1 MLKVSQQQLDEQISE
16 SISDRKV
23 VEEENSS
30 GQNANQ
36 IPIFSTSKS
45 VMYSNK
51 SPNLKAMY
59 NQCKQGSVS
68 MQIIQ
73 GDCDCNLPTSPTQ
86 HKNFSE
92 NSSLKK
98 NLSDQ
103 PQIIN
108 LFKVTQVQQKEGESK
123 IQANDQESNNNMDI
137 AQEYQS
143 LSHSQKLRKQ
153 EISRVLTFFQQG
165 SQNNRNENIVD
176 HEREP
181 CNSKI
186 ISLNNQNIGPCLAP
200 NQNILSNSSES
211 NQNQSNSTIPRQIVY
226 QMNAV
231 VQMPNQPSAQQNQIL
246 SHRQNMQQAQNLQ
259 HHGINPQGMIQNN
272 VQQENSNNN
281 NNNIFVHNFNNN
293 DYGLGYF
300 QLRHMLKILKAL
312 MVSMGITG
320 CINLF
325 ILILSIIG
333 LTPQLDSSFCQNG
346 KKFIYGTLIPLCILS
361 FFVCFLDFFGVL
373 TLHKKE
379 YQNLSKKQLSDMRL
393 KVSDLQSC
401 SNILRALHVKYP
413 LIIVPQFFLKAGQF
427 FVIIFSSIY
436 YSVKQDSIKQG
447 CSDIQDNGQIET
459 FQILQTVLLV
469 NLLQYLTI
477 LVLYSLAIVIRS
489 CIAWKKRYDA
499 QNLRNIRNCKFFKY
513 KNVSQLG
520 KCEGQCIICYSDYQ
534 IDEDLAELPCNGGH
548 IFHKA
553 CIGYWLEINQ
563 CCPTCKQTI

>member
-1 MLKVSQQQLDEQISE
+1 MLKVSQQQLEEQISE

-23 VEEENSS
+23 MEEENSS

-45 VMYSNK
+45 VMYSK
-51 SPNLKAMY
+51 KIPNLQALY
-59 NQCKQGSVS
+59 NVCKQGSVS

-73 GDCDCNLPTSPTQ
+73 GDSDCNLPTSPTQ

-103 PQIIN
+103 LQIIN
-108 LFKVTQVQQKEGESK
+108 LFKVAQVQQKEGESK
-123 IQANDQESNNNMDI
+123 SQADDYENTNNMDI

-153 EISRVLTFFQQG
+153 EISRVLTYFQQG
-165 SQNNRNENIVD
+165 SQNNRNENLVD
-176 HEREP
+176 QERGP

-211 NQNQSNSTIPRQIVY
+211 NQNQSSSTIPRQIVY

-231 VQMPNQPSAQQNQIL
+231 VQMPNQPPAQQNQIL
-246 SHRQNMQQAQNLQ
+246 SHRQNMQQAQNQQLHAVHQ
-259 HHGINPQGMIQNN
+259 LGIIQNN
-272 VQQENSNNN
+272 AQQEN
-281 NNNIFVHNFNNN
+281 NNINLVHNLHNN

-325 ILILSIIG
+325 ILTLSVIG
-333 LTPQLDSSFCQNG
+333 LTPQLDSPLCQDG
-346 KKFIYGTLIPLCILS
+346 KRFIQGTLIPICILS

-373 TLHKKE
+373 TLHKQE
-379 YQNLSKKQLSDMRL
+379 YQNLSKKQLNDMRL

-401 SNILRALHVKYP
+401 NNILRALHVKYP
-413 LIIVPQFFLKAGQF
+413 LIIVPQFFLKSGQF

-436 YSVKQDSIKQG
+436 YSIKQDSIKG
-447 CSDIQDNGQIET
+447 DCSEIQDNGQIQT
-459 FQILQTVLLV
+459 FQILQTALLV

-477 LVLYSLAIVIRS
+477 LVLYSLALVIRS
-489 CIAWKKRYDA
+489 CIAWKKKYDTK
-499 QNLRNIRNCKFFKY
+499 NLRNIRNCKLFKY
-513 KNVSQLG
+513 KNESQLG

-534 IDEDLAELPCNGGH
+534 IDEDLTELPCNGGH
-548 IFHKA
+548 IFHKT

>member
-1 MLKVSQQQLDEQISE
+1 MLKVSQQQLEEQISE
-16 SISDRKV
+16 SVSDRKV
-23 VEEENSS
+23 MEEENSS

-45 VMYSNK
+45 VMYTNK
-51 SPNLKAMY
+51 NPNVQSLY
-59 NQCKQGSVS
+59 NECKKGSVS

-86 HKNFSE
+86 HKNYSE
-92 NSSLKK
+92 SSSLKK

-108 LFKVTQVQQKEGESK
+108 LFKVAQVEQKEGESK
-123 IQANDQESNNNMDI
+123 SQADGSESTNNMDI

-165 SQNNRNENIVD
+165 SQNNRNENLVD
-176 HEREP
+176 QEREP

-186 ISLNNQNIGPCLAP
+186 ISLNNNIGPCLAP
-200 NQNILSNSSES
+200 NQNILSNSSDS

-231 VQMPNQPSAQQNQIL
+231 VQMPNQPAVQQNQIL
-246 SHRQNMQQAQNLQ
+246 SHRQNIQQAQNQQL
-259 HHGINPQGMIQNN
+259 HAIHPLGMIQNN
-272 VQQENSNNN
+272 VQQD
-281 NNNIFVHNFNNN
+281 NNNIGLVHNLHIN
-293 DYGLGYF
+293 DFGLGYF

-325 ILILSIIG
+325 ILILSITG
-333 LTPQLDSSFCQNG
+333 LTSQLDSSFCQDG
-346 KKFIYGTLIPLCILS
+346 KKFIQGTLIPLCILS

-401 SNILRALHVKYP
+401 NNILRALHVKYP
-413 LIIVPQFFLKAGQF
+413 SIIVPQFFLKFGQF

-436 YSVKQDSIKQG
+436 YSVNQDSIKGDCNQ
-447 CSDIQDNGQIET
+447 IQDNGQLQT
-459 FQILQTVLLV
+459 FQILQTALLV
-469 NLLQYLTI
+469 NLAQYLII
-477 LVLYSLAIVIRS
+477 LVLYSLAYVVRA
-489 CIAWKKRYDA
+489 CITWKKKYDA

-513 KNVSQLG
+513 KNESQLG